1 MVGLYLS
8 PSKETL
14 PSLSS
19 LPALK
24 QRTRRHQQRPCHFHS
39 GPRLPYKQYALNIGE
54 RLDWISQGFNL
65 KVAVN
70 TIVPRS
76 PFFFVFVPQNP
87 DCYTHQKKRGR
98 ISPSMEWRYLCYLQP
113 LSKAKNPLTPMAK
126 EEVCPRDEIADPP
139 GMAVL
144 PIDIYGFDEGLVS
157 FRTLC
162 GVQSSLVR
170 FAPNQAIDWGPLQWQ
185 AWLETLCLSSAS
197 S

>member
-1 MVGLYLS
+1 MRVEVH
-8 PSKETL
+8 KR
-14 PSLSS
+14 
-19 LPALK
+19 A
-24 QRTRRHQQRPCHFHS
+24 RHF
-39 GPRLPYKQYALNIGE
+39 
-54 RLDWISQGFNL
+54 

-76 PFFFVFVPQNP
+76 PFFLFLYLKTQTV
-87 DCYTHQKKRGR
+87 THIRKNAV
-98 ISPSMEWRYLCYLQP
+98 EYLRQWNGAICVIYNLV
-113 LSKAKNPLTPMAK
+113 SKAKNPLTPMAK

>member
-1 MVGLYLS
+1 MAINNVNVQYNGGFLPDIILLTPMLS
-8 PSKETL
+8 
-14 PSLSS
+14 
-19 LPALK
+19 A
-24 QRTRRHQQRPCHFHS
+24 S
-39 GPRLPYKQYALNIGE
+39 G
-54 RLDWISQGFNL
+54 NL
-65 KVAVN
+65 FKVAVN

-76 PFFFVFVPQNP
+76 PFFLFLYLKTQTV
-87 DCYTHQKKRGR
+87 THIRKNAV
-98 ISPSMEWRYLCYLQP
+98 EYLRQWNGAICVIYNLV
-113 LSKAKNPLTPMAK
+113 SKAKNPLTPMAK